1 MLGLARYAMNGRRQA
16 ILASM
21 LSGMVPL
28 LNLIS
33 PAIVA
38 LVMLRQG
45 GTAAIQ
51 VTIWA
56 ILPLLGWAWVG
67 DLTPLILLLG
77 VLPMAA
83 VLRRT
88 QSWQPAL
95 LISLLVGAG
104 SEVALRLRPGVLE
117 QLQTQ
122 VGNFLAQS
130 AASGQQDI
138 AAELLRSTLISMFG
152 VMHMMVAILC
162 LMIARWWQARLYNPG
177 GFQAEFHALR
187 LQPQIAGLLLLLF
200 LLAGFGPTALA
211 GWSMYFSLPL
221 VMAGIALIHGLIKAK
236 GWSGMLL
243 VAFYLLLMNPV
254 VMQLLAIF
262 ALIDSFYDFRGRLSH
277 GDDNQ
282 N

>member
-16 ILASM
+16 IVASM

-38 LVMLRQG
+38 LVLLRQG
-45 GTAAIQ
+45 GTAAMQ
-51 VTIWA
+51 VAIWA
-56 ILPLLGWAWVG
+56 VLPLLGWAWVG

-95 LISLLVGAG
+95 LVSLLVGAG

-130 AASGQQDI
+130 AADQPEIS
-138 AAELLRSTLISMFG
+138 AELLQTTLISMFG
-152 VMHMMVAILC
+152 VMHMMVVISC
-162 LMIARWWQARLYNPG
+162 LIIARWWQARLYNPV
-177 GFQAEFHALR
+177 GFRQ
-187 LQPQIAGLLLLLF
+187 
-200 LLAGFGPTALA
+200 
-211 GWSMYFSLPL
+211 
-221 VMAGIALIHGLIKAK
+221 
-236 GWSGMLL
+236 
-243 VAFYLLLMNPV
+243 
-254 VMQLLAIF
+254 
-262 ALIDSFYDFRGRLSH
+262 SFMH
-277 GDDNQ
+277 
-282 N
+282 